1 MWQVCAQLRAIDSNS
16 CLLTCADGRDLVLLM
31 DAVSVL
37 LALRSA
43 HSEQS
48 TEPLG
53 EPLATALKNHGCF
66 IEAAEA
72 CKPAPSPLPMHN
84 RSADSCETA
93 PSEANADSASG
104 AGAVG
109 TLIPN
114 AGTPDVAPAFVIDSD
129 VVVCGERV
137 LGELIAKGLQEQG
150 VQAFYSAR
158 PVREC
163 AYQVFDR
170 GTLVVCRGDQS
181 PQVFAQMIS
190 DISGLNISLITI
202 DHSVQHLLVG
212 PVVLNGVGATYQDAL
227 LRAAGTAT
235 RSDVFQAK
243 LGQPLWDTTLPH
255 LINSVPLVT
264 QAARLIKDIT
274 TSTVDSAK
282 SSPIDTI
289 WAINKAGELA
299 VHAVLPVE
307 LVMSQSDRVPIHPP
321 SFVVDKHYG
330 IVKEIT
336 TVRYSSYM
344 PASLH
349 TTQARAAD
357 LRRTANY
364 VNTVF
369 CQGST
374 LIPANLAD
382 TKKEKL
388 IHGTRLAAIGESV
401 ERYCSNLIDLKPV
414 LHGSYRELKRKGVPL
429 LAPEEIVLFSDEQ
442 YRQPGFPFVKFDLDL
457 PIGWVEGTYYDDK
470 TPVFVPASLVY
481 VNWHTN
487 QYRNAPRI
495 NFPAFAGVAAGTS
508 YEQAVLSGLSE
519 VIERHATMVWWLNA
533 FPLPHLELLPEHLRL
548 FEGTCEPLRAS
559 LIHLDNTFGIPVLAG
574 VVHNDTSQLVHVG
587 FSCRATVQE
596 AALKAWSEALTL
608 QEGAHDLA
616 NPDGAHWQAI
626 RKGLLPGRSY
636 KPWRKDRR
644 YLDDFRADF
653 KDVDDLLIQQEV
665 FLDPRAVERVRPLL
679 DLEPT
684 KPISAI
690 DEMPG
695 GALGDYVDRVHKRGM
710 RIITVNITSNDVAS
724 CGLQVIRTLI
734 PGTVGNTPAAFPY
747 LGNGVVTNEAVKLG
761 WYGEPKAECALN
773 LFPMPHA

>member
-1 MWQVCAQLRAIDSNS
+1 MWQVCVQLRAIDSNS

-43 HSEQS
+43 QSEQS

-53 EPLATALKNHGCF
+53 ESLATALKKHGCF
-66 IEAAEA
+66 IEVAET
-72 CKPAPSPLPMHN
+72 CKPDPSPLPAHN
-84 RSADSCETA
+84 CSAGDRETA
-93 PSEANADSASG
+93 LSETNADTVSG
-104 AGAVG
+104 METVG
-109 TLIPN
+109 TLSFN
-114 AGTPDVAPAFVIDSD
+114 ADTTDDAAVSVMDSNVI
-129 VVVCGERV
+129 VCGERV
-137 LGELIAKGLQEQG
+137 LGELIAKGLQEEG
-150 VQAFYSAR
+150 VQAFYSAKS
-158 PVREC
+158 VREC
-163 AYQVFDR
+163 AYQVFDG
-170 GTLVVCRGDQS
+170 GTLVVCRGDQA

-202 DHSVQHLLVG
+202 DHDVKHLLVG
-212 PVVLNGVGATYQDAL
+212 PAVLNGVGATYQDAL
-227 LRAAGTAT
+227 LRSAGTAT
-235 RSDVFQAK
+235 RNDVFQAK
-243 LGQPLWDTTLPH
+243 LGHPLWDTTLLH
-255 LINSVPLVT
+255 LISSAALVT

-274 TSTVDSAK
+274 TSTVDFAK
-282 SSPIDTI
+282 SSPMDTI
-289 WAINKAGELA
+289 WAINKAGELT

-336 TVRYSSYM
+336 TVRHSSYM
-344 PASLH
+344 PDCLY
-349 TTQARAAD
+349 TTQARTAD

-382 TKKEKL
+382 TKKEEL
-388 IHGTRLAAIGESV
+388 IRGTQLAAIGESV

-414 LHGSYRELKRKGVPL
+414 LHGSYQELKQKGIPL

-442 YRQPGFPFVKFDLDL
+442 YRQHGFPFVKFDRNL
-457 PIGWVEGTYYDDK
+457 PVGWVEGIYYDDE

-481 VNWHTN
+481 VNWHAN
-487 QYRNAPRI
+487 QHRNAPRI
-495 NFPAFAGVAAGTS
+495 NFPAFAGVAAGTN

-533 FPLPHLELLPEHLRL
+533 FPLPHIELLPEHLRL
-548 FEGTCEPLRAS
+548 FEGTCEPLRAG
-559 LIHLDNTFGIPVLAG
+559 LIHLDNTFDIPVLAG

-587 FSCRATVQE
+587 FSCRATVQK

-616 NPDGAHWQAI
+616 NPDGVHWQAI

-636 KPWRKDRR
+636 KSWRKDRR
-644 YLDDFRADF
+644 YLDDFRVDF

-679 DLEPT
+679 DLQPT

-690 DEMPG
+690 VEMPSG
-695 GALGDYVDRVHKRGM
+695 KLGDYVDRVHKRGM
-710 RIITVNITSNDVAS
+710 RIITVDITSNDVAS
-724 CGLQVIRTLI
+724 CGLRVIRTLI

-747 LGNGVVTNEAVKLG
+747 LGNSVVTDEAVKLG
-761 WYGEPKAECALN
+761 WFGEPKAERALN
-773 LFPMPHA
+773 MFPMPHA